1 MPKTHSYGASYPDG
15 AIVGHDGEV
24 KNTPDD
30 GNDAPRIEDV
40 SRPGGAENAVPIDD
54 NGPGAD
60 EKSESDAEK
69 SSADTNDTNAK
80 PGNQPVGVSGKAEA
94 TVTRPSARKAAA
106 RKNGND

>member
-15 AIVGHDGEV
+15 AIIGHDGEV

-40 SRPGGAENAVPIDD
+40 SRPGGAENAPPIDD

-60 EKSESDAEK
+60 EKPNADVEK
-69 SSADTNDTNAK
+69 SNADSVK